1 MSGSPVSIYDL
12 FASNESEA
20 EDGKWFP
27 FSDKI
32 EIKIRRFDS
41 KVSRKTHESLR
52 APYAR
57 TLKFGG
63 VIPQDVED
71 DLGLKHVARGVI
83 ADWKGFT
90 DREGNEV
97 PYSVAAAEKI
107 LAELPDLKNAIA
119 SISIDVKNY
128 RDEVKK
134 DVLGN

>member
-1 MSGSPVSIYDL
+1 MSASIYDL

-41 KVSRKTHESLR
+41 KASRKVHEALR
-52 APYAR
+52 APYQR

-63 VIPQDVED
+63 VIPPEVED
-71 DLGLKHVARGVI
+71 ELGLQHVAKGII

-97 PYSVAAAEKI
+97 PFSVAAAEKI
-107 LAELPDLKNAIA
+107 LRELPDLKNAIA
-119 SISIDVKNY
+119 GISVDVKNY
-128 RDEVKK
+128 REEIKK
-134 DVLGN
+134 DILGN

>member
-1 MSGSPVSIYDL
+1 MSTSIYDL

-27 FSDKI
+27 FSDTI

-41 KVSRKTHESLR
+41 KVSRKVHEALR
-52 APYAR
+52 APYQR

-63 VIPQDVED
+63 VIPPEVED
-71 DLGLKHVARGVI
+71 ELGIRHVAKGVI
-83 ADWKGFT
+83 VDWKGFT
-90 DREGNEV
+90 DREGN
-97 PYSVAAAEKI
+97 PLSFSVAAAEK
-107 LAELPDLKNAIA
+107 LLRELPDLKNAIA
-119 SISIDVKNY
+119 GISVDVKNY